1 MANNKLLEEIS
12 ARLSELAASTPVVD
26 IEKNAKAL
34 LSSFFSRMDLV
45 TREEFELQR
54 EMLAKARE
62 KLTTLEAGVD
72 KLVAELESQNPSR
85 K

>member
-12 ARLSELAASTPVVD
+12 TRLSQLAASTPAAD
-26 IEKNAKAL
+26 IERNAKAL

-54 EMLAKARE
+54 DMLAKARE
-62 KLTTLEAGVD
+62 KLTALETKVT
-72 KLVAELESQNPSR
+72 ELESRQ
-85 K
+85 

>member
-1 MANNKLLEEIS
+1 MVNNKLLEEIS
-12 ARLSELAASTPVVD
+12 ARLSQLAASTPAVD

-34 LSSFFSRMDLV
+34 LASFFSRMDLV

-62 KLTTLEAGVD
+62 KLTALETKVT
-72 KLVAELESQNPSR
+72 ELESRQ
-85 K
+85 